1 MKLFHRFFRRSR
13 AASLLK
19 SGAPRRI
26 RIHSVTPV
34 PAGNAAPQFL
44 RVAFEFL
51 EPPGPWS
58 IQFYEASSAQ
68 PEIAA
73 TLVPGAKARFYES
86 EDGAQTRV
94 LATEDGK
101 PLWPR

>member
-1 MKLFHRFFRRSR
+1 MLFGIGKRKR
-13 AASLLK
+13 AENLLK
-19 SGAPRRI
+19 SGDPRRI

-34 PAGNAAPQFL
+34 PDDAPRPEFL

-51 EPPGPWS
+51 DKPGPWS
-58 IQFYEASSAQ
+58 MQFYEATSTQ

-73 TLVPGAKARFYES
+73 KLEPGAMAVFYES
-86 EDGAQTRV
+86 EDGARTRV

-101 PLWPR
+101 ALWPR